1 MVVNCKM
8 TKLLIILLFLFGCT
22 RTERVRITERYE
34 SGNPRTE
41 MTTKDGHIQLMR
53 LFFENGDVQAVQN
66 YKDGKLHGKSIVYDI
81 DGNVLLEKVYED
93 GIEGKNV
100 ESFSPKG

>member
-1 MVVNCKM
+1 M

-22 RTERVRITERYE
+22 NTEKVRITERYE

-53 LFFENGDVQAVQN
+53 VFFENGDVQAVQN

-81 DGNVLLEKVYED
+81 DGNVLLEQFYEN
-93 GIEGKNV
+93 GIEGKGV
-100 ESFSPKG
+100 ESPSPKG

>member
-1 MVVNCKM
+1 M
-8 TKLLIILLFLFGCT
+8 TKFLIILLFLFGCT
-22 RTERVRITERYE
+22 GTERVRITQRYE

-41 MTTKDGHIQLMR
+41 MTTKNGHIQLMR
-53 LFFENGDVQAVQN
+53 VFFENGDVQAVQN

-81 DGNVLLEKVYED
+81 DGNILLEKFYEN

-100 ESFSPKG
+100 EIFSPRG